1 MEYPELYLDWIDYL
15 HKEKIYG
22 AWKND
27 LSLCAY
33 AYTSYIICSP
43 RQEFFG
49 IIGKSVYI
57 DRFINSFYVINDKNL
72 KDIITSI
79 VTNLKWYVIY
89 PNTSKINWIQIYQKF
104 YTLRHPPITLSRKL
118 SKKLYRSNNKISS
131 CYHPREK
138 EEQPWYSKSY
148 EKNKYNKKTW
158 RK

>member
-1 MEYPELYLDWIDYL
+1 MMKYPELYLDWIDYL
-15 HKEKIYG
+15 HEKKIYG

-33 AYTSYIICSP
+33 AYKSIHSP
-43 RQEFFG
+43 RRDIFG

-57 DRFINSFYVINDKNL
+57 DRIINSFDTTDKGL
-72 KDIITSI
+72 KDVIHSI
-79 VTNLKWYVIY
+79 EIDLYWVVVFFS
-89 PNTSKINWIQIYQKF
+89 SKVVWSKVYRDF

-148 EKNKYNKKTW
+148 EKYNKKVW